1 MIKSTPY
8 LEQLAGKADVVF
20 AIAVLSIITM
30 LIIPVPTWM
39 IDVLLAVNISVSL
52 MVILVSMYN
61 KEPVDFSVFPGL
73 LLILTLF
80 RLSLNV
86 STTRMIISNKGDAG
100 EMVRAFGDFV
110 AGGNIIVGILIFI
123 ILMIINIKVI
133 TSGSTRIAEVA
144 ARFTLDAMPG
154 KQMAIDQ
161 DLNNGV
167 ITEEEANERRDS
179 VRRAADFYGAMDG
192 AAKFVKGD
200 ATAGLIITGINIV
213 GGISMGILY
222 DGIPWQKA
230 LSIYTIATIGDGLV
244 STIPALII
252 SSASGII
259 VSRAASKSD
268 LGKEIATQLLWSH
281 KALYV
286 ASAVTVFFA
295 VIPGLPF
302 FPFLVMS
309 IMLFLLGQK
318 IRKSTEAE
326 EKVEKRL
333 KTGQAKGG
341 VKGKDGQP
349 EGTTETE
356 RVEDF
361 LKVDPLELEIGYN
374 LIKIADAK
382 NGGDLMD
389 RITMIRKQYAS
400 ELGFI
405 VPPIRIRDNIQLK
418 PNEYLFKIRGVKE
431 GSGTVFGERFMALNP
446 AGVDDSS
453 IQGEPTVEPTYGLP
467 AKWIT
472 ADQKE
477 RAEIVGLTVIEP
489 AAVLATHIM
498 EIIKKNAHRLL
509 NREEM
514 NYLIQ
519 NLKKDHKTV
528 VEELIPGV
536 LSLGVVQKV
545 LQSLLREGIPVK
557 DLSLILETLS
567 DYAAYTKDFETL
579 TELVRQSLASTISKK
594 FQDEENKIT
603 ALTLD
608 PQVEQLITDGVKNA
622 SSQGENFILPPNIIT
637 QLIEDLNKKMGM
649 MTMSGHLPIL
659 ICSPSIRK
667 FFKKLVDPYLP
678 DLVVLSFSELTANMQ
693 IDSIYTVGGN

>member
-8 LEQLAGKADVVF
+8 LERLAGKADVVF

-39 IDVLLAVNISVSL
+39 IDVLLAVNISISL

-110 AGGNIIVGILIFI
+110 AGGNVIVGILIFI

-213 GGISMGILY
+213 GGISMGIFY

-230 LSIYTIATIGDGLV
+230 LTIYTIATIGDGLV

-268 LGKEIATQLLWSH
+268 LGKEITTQLLWSH

-286 ASAVTVFFA
+286 ASAVTSFFA

-309 IMLFLLGQK
+309 IALFFLGQK

-326 EKVEKRL
+326 EKAEKKL

-349 EGTTETE
+349 EGTTATE

-418 PNEYLFKIRGVKE
+418 PNEYLFKIRGVNE
-431 GSGTVFGERFMALNP
+431 GSGIVFGDRFMALNP
-446 AGVDDSS
+446 AGVDDSA

-472 ADQKE
+472 ADLKE
-477 RAEIVGLTVIEP
+477 RAEIIGLTIIEP

-519 NLKKDHKTV
+519 NLKKEHKTV

-536 LSLGVVQKV
+536 LTLGVVQKV

-579 TELVRQSLASTISKK
+579 TELVRQSLSSTISKK

-649 MTMSGHLPIL
+649 MTMGGHLPLL

-678 DLVVLSFSELTANMQ
+678 DLVILSFSELTANMQ
-693 IDSIYTVGGN
+693 IDSIYSVGGN